1 MTTPRRPKVP
11 SFRRTEPSRRVR
23 SSGRVKTVSPP
34 PSGDLGDPFQA
45 LLPDVAAAN
54 EVESLR
60 AEVLALRRL
69 QEVIHFLGGAPDLAS
84 LRSEVLDLAT
94 SMTELRRG
102 MLCLRVSSA
111 DDVVKFKVAEARGY
125 DDKHSRE
132 VKVLRGILN
141 RALEAREILLEGDIL
156 EGGILGHAARSG
168 KLRLGAVACLPL
180 VSGGDLHG
188 ALLLDDPERRRPFS
202 TAEQSLLRS
211 FARHVALAIQR
222 LAESRRARRKAEH
235 LERRAERLAAEREQ
249 LQRQSS
255 RMLKLPSSTGASST
269 ELDAL
274 FEYGYAEAKEVFTRR
289 YLKKLLR
296 RAGGDLRAASQH
308 SGLPLARLIGLLNHL
323 EIDPGKQ
330 PGSGR
335 TATGPASGIGPS
347 SGTGPAGSSWGRAA
361 RQD

>member
-1 MTTPRRPKVP
+1 MTQPRRPKVP

-34 PSGDLGDPFQA
+34 PSEGLGDPFQA
-45 LLPDVAAAN
+45 LLPDAEAAGEMEA
-54 EVESLR
+54 LR
-60 AEVLALRRL
+60 TEVLALRRL
-69 QEVIHFLGGAPDLAS
+69 QEVIHFLGSAPDLNA
-84 LRSEVLDLAT
+84 LRSEVLDLAM
-94 SMTELRRG
+94 SVAELRRG
-102 MLCLRVSSA
+102 MLCLRVSSG
-111 DDVVKFKVAEARGY
+111 DDVIKFKVAEARGY
-125 DDKHSRE
+125 PDKTSRE

-156 EGGILGHAARSG
+156 EGGILGHAARGG

-188 ALLLDDPERRRPFS
+188 ALLLDDPDRRRPFS

-211 FARHVALAIQR
+211 FARHVALAIHR
-222 LAESRRARRKAEH
+222 LADARRAQRKAEH

-249 LQRQSS
+249 LQRQSA
-255 RMLKLPSSTGASST
+255 RLKLPSSTGASST

-289 YLKKLLR
+289 YLKRLLR
-296 RAGGDLRAASQH
+296 RANGDLRTAAQH

-323 EIDPGKQ
+323 EIDTTGL
-330 PGSGR
+330 GGAAGR
-335 TATGPASGIGPS
+335 GPS
-347 SGTGPAGSSWGRAA
+347 GSHWGRAA